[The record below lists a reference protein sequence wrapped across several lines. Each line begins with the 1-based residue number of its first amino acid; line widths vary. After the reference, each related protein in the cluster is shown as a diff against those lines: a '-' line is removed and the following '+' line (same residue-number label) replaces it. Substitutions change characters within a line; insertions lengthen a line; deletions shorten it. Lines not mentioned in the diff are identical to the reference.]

1 MYCVKKMTED
11 LYWVGASERRLNLF
25 ENAYPLTNG
34 VSYNSYLLLDEKTVL
49 IDTVDKS
56 VSGLFFENVDHV
68 LSGRKLDYLIVQ
80 HMEPDHAATIG
91 ELVLRHPEL
100 TIVCN
105 AKTRTMMQN
114 FFTFDLDSR
123 VQLVKEMDT
132 LTTGR
137 HTFAFVM
144 APMVHWPEVMVS
156 YDTATKTLY
165 SADAFGTFGA
175 LNGNLYADEVNFRTE
190 WLADARRY
198 YTNIVGK
205 YGTQVQALL
214 KKAAGLDISIICPLH
229 GPVLTENL
237 GYYINLYDIWSS
249 YRVESEGIVVAY
261 TSVYG
266 HTKAAVELLAQKLRE
281 KGCPKVVVHD
291 LARCDMAKAVE
302 DAFRYGKLVLA
313 TTTYNADIFPFMKE
327 FIHHLTERNYRNRTI
342 GLVENG
348 TWAPLAAKVM
358 TKMFEGCKNLT
369 FTDTTVRILSALNE
383 DSKAQIEAMA
393 NELCQD
399 YLAQQ
404 DATANKNDL
413 NALFNIGYGLYVVT
427 SNDGTR
433 DNGLIVNTV
442 SQVTNTP
449 NRVAVTINKANYSY
463 HIIQQTGILNVNC
476 LDVSAPFSVF
486 QNFGFRSGRTADKF
500 EGIEELRSDNGLRF
514 LPRYVNSFMSLK
526 VESVV
531 DLDTHGMFI
540 CSVTEARVMSDRQT
554 MSYTYYQDNVKPK
567 PETEGKKGFVCKV
580 CGWVY
585 EGDTLPDDIVC
596 PLCKHGAA
604 DFEPIG

>member
-68 LSGRKLDYLIVQ
+68 LAGRKLDYLIVQ

-91 ELVLRHPEL
+91 ELVLRHPEV

-237 GYYINLYDIWSS
+237 GYYLNLYDIWSS
-249 YRVESEGIVVAY
+249 YRVESDGIVVAY

-266 HTKAAVELLAQKLRE
+266 HTKAAAELLAQKLAD
-281 KGCPKVVVHD
+281 KGCPKVIVHD

-313 TTTYNADIFPFMKE
+313 TTTYNADVFPFMKE
-327 FIHHLTERNYRNRTI
+327 FIHHLTERNFQNRTI
-342 GLVENG
+342 GLMENG
-348 TWAPLAAKVM
+348 SWAPLAAKTM
-358 TKMFEGCKNLT
+358 RKMLEGSKNLT
-369 FTDTTVRILSALNE
+369 FTDTTVKILSALND
-383 DSKAQIEAMA
+383 DSKAQIESMA
-393 NELCQD
+393 NELCKD
-399 YLAQQ
+399 YLARQ
-404 DATANKNDL
+404 DETANKNNLD
-413 NALFNIGYGLYVVT
+413 ALFNIGYGLYVVT
-427 SNDGTR
+427 SSDGSK

-449 NRVAVTINKANYSY
+449 NRIAVTINKQNYS
-463 HIIQQTGILNVNC
+463 HHVIKQTGVMNVCC
-476 LDVSAPFSVF
+476 LDTSAPFSVF
-486 QNFGFRSGRTADKF
+486 QTFGFQSGRTADKF
-500 EGIEELRSDNGLRF
+500 AGVEELRSDNGLRF
-514 LPRYVNSFMSLK
+514 LPRYINSFMSLK
-526 VESVV
+526 VESYV

-540 CSVTEARVMSDRQT
+540 CSVTEARVISDRET
-554 MSYTYYQDNVKPK
+554 MTYTYYQNNVKPK
-567 PETEGKKGFVCKV
+567 PETEGKHGFVCKV